1 MKQEVY
7 SHFEH
12 LLSTV
17 DKPLVLNDGNFAT
30 KVNPRRTYPVC
41 TVNTGSLFD
50 EDGDPIFHIEVTS
63 TPASPIPGTIGKPK
77 KGGKKTG
84 SSLKRTLGTSS
95 SRRKKSTKTAHEQPL
110 NEQLQPEAPVLAQ
123 VLTPVLAPPPPP
135 LPVEPV
141 PTLPPTPAPAT
152 TPARKQKPFRY
163 PSLLTLPSKVA
174 YPRNQSD
181 AQFLENSFLPTSS
194 LKRNALF
201 NAFIT
206 FASASENNCVL
217 VSRAFASS
225 TITLHDS
232 HLAIRQ
238 VLLIIPPPPSTF
250 TQ

>member
-1 MKQEVY
+1 MKQDLY

-12 LLSTV
+12 LLSV
-17 DKPLVLNDGNFAT
+17 PDKPLVLTDANFAT
-30 KVNPRRTYPVC
+30 KVNPRRAYPVC

-50 EDGDPIFHIEVTS
+50 EDGDPIFHIQVTS
-63 TPASPIPGTIGKPK
+63 TPAPPIPGTIGKAK
-77 KGGKKTG
+77 KGAKKTG
-84 SSLKRTLGTSS
+84 SSLKRTLGTAS
-95 SRRKKSTKTAHEQPL
+95 SRRKKSAKTALVQPL
-110 NEQLQPEAPVLAQ
+110 NEQIQPEAPVDAQ
-123 VLTPVLAPPPPP
+123 VLAPPPPP
-135 LPVEPV
+135 LPVEAV

-181 AQFLENSFLPTSS
+181 NQFLENSFLPTSS